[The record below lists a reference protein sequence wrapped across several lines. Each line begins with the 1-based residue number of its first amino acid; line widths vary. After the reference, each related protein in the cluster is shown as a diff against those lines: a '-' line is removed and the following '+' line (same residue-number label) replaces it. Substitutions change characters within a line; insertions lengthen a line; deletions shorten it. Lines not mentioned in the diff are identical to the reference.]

1 MKGIHH
7 VIYNDIR
14 GTFQNLEDGED
25 NSFWFTTSDYLRW
38 YLDILDNNYIYLE
51 DKKEQTKLILN
62 ELNKRGL
69 KV

>member
-14 GTFQNLEDGED
+14 GAFQKLEDGED
-25 NSFWFTTSDYLRW
+25 NSFWFNTSGYLRW
-38 YLDILDNNYIYLE
+38 YLDVLDNNYIYLE

-69 KV
+69 KI